1 MSKIVFDKDTVSN
14 YKNNFMSEK
23 NNFKSTSYYTFSNSY
38 LNHSG
43 ESIISQMAS
52 SLETEYKKI
61 DKGYNS
67 INDYWTDY
75 IEASD
80 SLEYSFKNFGASC
93 SNSTVN
99 NYLSTFLNLGFGGAA
114 HKILKFMS
122 TSNNTNTD
130 ATGYSLYK
138 GMNDDYS
145 KYLKENKTNYKTDD
159 YDSIANTKNDE
170 GWINK
175 TTLGLDGKK
184 ISYDYKVTTKG
195 GTTVYYDKDGKVV
208 KQINTDG
215 TIDIGDKKIYP
226 SDNVKDK
233 STGATILK
241 DGSSY
246 TMTVNGGYEL
256 TTSDGKHVSYDNKG
270 NVTKVKTDSETVYYN
285 YDDSGKLSGVKTE
298 KSDSN
303 GFTQNNYK
311 TDGSYTSTTTKDNV
325 TTTKKFDSSGKEI
338 TNTKTYTETTSS
350 GGSSKVTEENGK
362 KTYYNGFNK
371 VDHTEETD
379 SGGNKVTT
387 TYDKKGNVSSVS
399 TTDSSGTTTT
409 KTNNPDGSGS
419 FVTNS
424 ENDNRTS
431 YDENGNKTYE
441 KNESGETYYHSDGT
455 STTNYPDGSS
465 KGFYSD
471 GSVKYESN
479 SDGSLTTWYD
489 ENGNWTEKEE
499 AQADGTSILTTSDGR
514 VTVFDEDRNILS
526 YKDAD
531 GNDLPHF

>member
-1 MSKIVFDKDTVSN
+1 MSKLVFDKDTVSN

-23 NNFKSTSYYTFSNSY
+23 NNFESTSYYTFSNSY

-99 NYLSTFLNLGFGGAA
+99 NYLSSFIGLGSSSKVMKVFEFVKNLSGSSAPE
-114 HKILKFMS
+114 
-122 TSNNTNTD
+122 
-130 ATGYSLYK
+130 GYTLYK
-138 GMNDDYS
+138 TMNDSYT
-145 KYLKENKTNYKTDD
+145 KYLENNKTNYKTDD
-159 YDSIANTKNDE
+159 YDKIANTKNDE

-175 TTLGLDGKK
+175 TTLGLDGKRLD
-184 ISYDYKVTTKG
+184 YDHKVTTES
-195 GTTVYYDKDGKVV
+195 GTVVYYDKDGKVV
-208 KQINTDG
+208 KKINTDG
-215 TIDIGDKKIYP
+215 TVDIGDKKIY
-226 SDNVKDK
+226 SNGHVTNKN
-233 STGATILK
+233 TGATILE

-246 TMTVNGGYEL
+246 TINADGGYEL
-256 TTSDGKHVSYDNKG
+256 TTSDGKHVSYDKNGNVKSVKNDTGTIKYEYDSKG
-270 NVTKVKTDSETVYYN
+270 NVSTIT
-285 YDDSGKLSGVKTE
+285 TE

-303 GFTQNNYK
+303 GFTQNKYNA
-311 TDGSYTSTTTKDNV
+311 DGSYTSTNTKDNV
-325 TTTKKFDSSGKEI
+325 TTKKSYDSSGKEI
-338 TNTKTYTETTSS
+338 SNSKTYTGTNSS
-350 GGSSKVTEENGK
+350 GSTVKVVEEDGK
-362 KTYYNGFNK
+362 KTNYNGSNK
-371 VDHTEETD
+371 VESTEETD
-379 SGGNKVTT
+379 ANGNKVTT
-387 TYDKKGNVSSVS
+387 KYDKNGNVSSVT
-399 TTDSSGTTTT
+399 TTDKDGTSTTTT
-409 KTNNPDGSGS
+409 NNSDGSGS

-441 KNESGETYYHSDGT
+441 KNEFGETYYHSDGT
-455 STTNYPDGSS
+455 STTNYSDGSS